1 MKPIILGL
9 AAAAI
14 MATTAISASAQPVD
28 HRAYNQEQR
37 IQQGERNGSLTGREA
52 NRLQNGEARINRT
65 EARMRAN
72 NDGRLNYRQR
82 GRLARM
88 EQTHSRTI
96 YRLKHNHRYN

>member
-37 IQQGERNGSLTGREA
+37 IQQGERSGSLTG
-52 NRLQNGEARINRT
+52 
-65 EARMRAN
+65 
-72 NDGRLNYRQR
+72 
-82 GRLARM
+82 
-88 EQTHSRTI
+88 
-96 YRLKHNHRYN
+96 